1 MATLTTRPRRDGSTA
16 FKVQWRLG
24 GQRGGTWQS
33 ETFDDKKQALRF
45 QALVEAHAHRWPDG
59 WVKGWG
65 FGPVP
70 VAEPAGLTPLAA
82 FGRAY
87 VRRLTSAGPYT
98 QTRYLAQVELLEQW
112 IRAAT
117 GRSPLVETF
126 TSDDDRDWINAR
138 RRAGAS
144 PKTISNYH
152 GLLAAIFKDA
162 VRKGLIAANPC
173 EGVRLPAKH
182 AAAHTGGDDGSD
194 DEGDK
199 VFLTEAE
206 FALLTGAAHPDAQD
220 LLVVAVGTGLR
231 WGELTALRVAD
242 LQLRVEAPHL
252 VVRRAWKRNG
262 TGEFA
267 LDGQGVFYIGGPKTR
282 ESRRRV
288 SLAPPLVRILRR
300 LSNDKAGSELV
311 FTGSRGGRLAQG
323 WWYTKRWLPAVKAA
337 RLNGLPCS
345 PRFHDLRHTHAA
357 WLISAGVP
365 LPVIQQRLGHKSI
378 KITVDVYGGLLVQ
391 AHEAADAAVARALSG
406 RPVVQLVPP
415 EDNDAAAQAD
425 DAAAVSATAAEVD

>member
-1 MATLTTRPRRDGSTA
+1 MATLVTRPRRDGSTA

-24 GQRGGTWQS
+24 GQREGAWQS
-33 ETFDDKKQALRF
+33 ETFDDKKQALKF

-65 FGPVP
+65 LAPL
-70 VAEPAGLTPLAA
+70 PAAQPLGLTPLAA
-82 FGRAY
+82 FGASY

-98 QTRYLAQVELLEQW
+98 QTRYLAQVELMEKW
-112 IRAAT
+112 ISAAT
-117 GRSPLVETF
+117 GRCPLVETF

-144 PKTISNYH
+144 PKTIANYH

-182 AAAHTGGDDGSD
+182 AAAHTGGHDGSD

-206 FALLTGAAHPDAQD
+206 FALLKTTTHSDAQD

-231 WGELTALRVAD
+231 WGELTALRVED
-242 LQLRVEAPHL
+242 LQLRGSTPHL

-262 TGEFA
+262 TGDFA

-288 SLAPPLVRILRR
+288 SLAPQLVRILRR
-300 LSNDKAGSELV
+300 LINDKAHPELV
-311 FTGSRGGRLAQG
+311 FAGSRGGRLAQG
-323 WWYTKRWLPAVKAA
+323 WWYKKRWLPAVKAA
-337 RLNGLPCS
+337 RLKGLGCS
-345 PRFHDLRHTHAA
+345 PRFHDLRHTHVA

-391 AHEAADAAVARALSG
+391 THEVVDQAIGRALSG
-406 RPVVQLVPP
+406 ARVVPP
-415 EDNDAAAQAD
+415 LDESPLDEP
-425 DAAAVSATAAEVD
+425 T

>member
-1 MATLTTRPRRDGSTA
+1 MAALVTRPRRDGSTA

-24 GQRGGTWQS
+24 GHREGPWQA

-65 FGPVP
+65 LGALPA
-70 VAEPAGLTPLAA
+70 AEPLGLTPLAA
-82 FGRAY
+82 FGTAY

-98 QTRYLAQVELLEQW
+98 QTRYLAQVDLLAQW
-112 IRAAT
+112 ISSAT
-117 GRSPLVETF
+117 GGSPMVETF

-144 PKTISNYH
+144 PKTIANYH

-162 VRKGLIAANPC
+162 VRKGLITANPC
-173 EGVRLPAKH
+173 EGVRLPSKH
-182 AAAHTGGDDGSD
+182 GVAHTSDDDSG

-199 VFLTEAE
+199 VFLSELE
-206 FALLTGAAHPDAQD
+206 FALLKTAMHPDAQD

-231 WGELTALRVAD
+231 WGELTALRVED
-242 LQLRVEAPHL
+242 LKLAGSAPHL

-262 TGEFA
+262 TGDFA
-267 LDGQGVFYIGGPKTR
+267 LAGQGVFYVGGPKTR

-300 LSNDKAGSELV
+300 LVKDRASSELV
-311 FTGSRGGRLAQG
+311 FTGARGGRLAQG
-323 WWYTKRWLPAVKAA
+323 WWYKKRWLPAVKAA
-337 RLNGLPCS
+337 RVEGLACT

-391 AHEAADAAVARALSG
+391 THEVVDAAVARALSG
-406 RPVVQLVPP
+406 QRIVQLVRSGTEPDA
-415 EDNDAAAQAD
+415 EDA
-425 DAAAVSATAAEVD
+425 